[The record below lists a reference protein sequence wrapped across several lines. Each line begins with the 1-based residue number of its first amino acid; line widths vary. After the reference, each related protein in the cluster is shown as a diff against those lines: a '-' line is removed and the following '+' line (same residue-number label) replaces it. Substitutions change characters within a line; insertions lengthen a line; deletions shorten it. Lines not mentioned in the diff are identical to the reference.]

1 MAPSKDKKPSRFKAA
16 IAKKTEALNNPVKM
30 ADMPLLVRLL
40 WKNQNVFSK
49 SWLRDW
55 FVVFKNRHAFFSV
68 FLCHPQHPFS
78 WKERSVLITCV
89 MMFGYALATGAEVVL
104 TKAEDIALE
113 NAPPDVD
120 AAQISKD
127 YRDFKEKN
135 GAAITLFGSIVV
147 QAFCA
152 PPAAASKPLAT
163 ARSLH
168 DHTRKLPMLRR

>member
-1 MAPSKDKKPSRFKAA
+1 MFIPKPSRVKAA
-16 IAKKTEALNNPVKM
+16 LTKRKEASEAPVKM
-30 ADMPLLVRLL
+30 SDMPLLVRLL

-55 FVVFKNRHAFFSV
+55 FVVVKNRHAFFSV

-113 NAPPDVD
+113 NAHYEDRV
-120 AAQISKD
+120 AVSLQ

-135 GAAITLFGSIVV
+135 GAAITLFGSLVV